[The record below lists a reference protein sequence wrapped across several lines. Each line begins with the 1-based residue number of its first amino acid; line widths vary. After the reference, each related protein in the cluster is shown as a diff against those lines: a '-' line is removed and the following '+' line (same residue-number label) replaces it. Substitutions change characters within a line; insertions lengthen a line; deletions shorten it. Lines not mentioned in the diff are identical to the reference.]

1 MSRPWHN
8 GVGRSV
14 EGNVFKTVLVVLLAN
29 PILLAA
35 VDLNREADLRRF
47 VAQVAENERRNRFR
61 EMGYLYRLQ
70 RHRIILDRGGREK
83 KRTSSTY
90 EVIPLDDGVYRKL
103 ILRNGEPLS
112 AKEARK
118 QEKKAEARL
127 RRQRNLSPAG
137 RSRLERKNAE
147 RRRKE
152 ALFWEEA
159 VRAFHF
165 HYRGEE
171 VLNGRPVAVVDLL
184 PHEKYRPAEKD
195 LWILDKLQG
204 RVWIDRQDLQLSQV
218 EMEFVKPVKVAG
230 GLVARLYKGSTLWV
244 RQEKVRDDVWF
255 PRRFELTMNGR
266 IFLIKGLNMRMTGE
280 FSDYRRFGTS
290 VRITPADPPADGN
303 SVESGE

>member
-1 MSRPWHN
+1 ML
-8 GVGRSV
+8 
-14 EGNVFKTVLVVLLAN
+14 KTVVAFLLAN

-35 VDLNREADLRRF
+35 VDLNREADLRGL
-47 VAQVAENERRNRFR
+47 VARVAENERKNRFR
-61 EMGYLYRLQ
+61 EMGYFYRLQ
-70 RHRIILDRGGREK
+70 NHRIILDRKGREK

-103 ILRNGEPLS
+103 VRRNGEPLS
-112 AKEARK
+112 EKEAQK
-118 QEKKAEARL
+118 QQRKAEARL
-127 RRQRNLSPAG
+127 RRQRNLSRAG
-137 RSRLERKNAE
+137 RAKLERKHAE

-171 VLNGRPVAVVDLL
+171 VLDGRPVVVVDLL
-184 PHEKYRPAEKD
+184 PRETYRPAEKN
-195 LWILDKLQG
+195 LWILEKVKG
-204 RVWIDRQDLQLSQV
+204 RIWIDRQDLQLSQV
-218 EMEFVKPVKVAG
+218 ELEFVKPVKIAG

-255 PRRFELTMNGR
+255 PRRFEMIMNGR
-266 IFLIKGLNMRMTGE
+266 IFLLKGLNMRMTGE

-290 VRITPADPPADGN
+290 VRMVPADSPADG
-303 SVESGE
+303 SAPGESD

>member
-1 MSRPWHN
+1 M
-8 GVGRSV
+8 
-14 EGNVFKTVLVVLLAN
+14 FKTVLAVLLAN

-35 VDLNREADLRRF
+35 VDLNREGDLRRL
-47 VAQVAENERRNRFR
+47 VAQVAENERKNRFR
-61 EMGYLYRLQ
+61 EMGYFYRLQ
-70 RHRIILDRGGREK
+70 NHRIILDRKGREK

-90 EVIPLDDGVYRKL
+90 EVIPLDDGDYRKL
-103 ILRNGEPLS
+103 IRRNGEPLS
-112 AKEARK
+112 EKEALK
-118 QEKKAEARL
+118 QERKAEARL

-137 RSRLERKNAE
+137 RAKLKRKHAE

-152 ALFWEEA
+152 TLFWEDA
-159 VRAFHF
+159 LRAFHF

-171 VLNGRPVAVVDLL
+171 VLNGRPVVVVDLL

-195 LWILDKLQG
+195 LWILDKLKG

-218 EMEFVKPVKVAG
+218 ELEFVKPVKIAG

-255 PRRFELTMNGR
+255 PRRFEMIMNGR
-266 IFLIKGLNMRMTGE
+266 IFLLKGLNMRMAGE

-290 VRITPADPPADGN
+290 VRMLPADPPTDSG
-303 SVESGE
+303 SVESEE

>member
-1 MSRPWHN
+1 M
-8 GVGRSV
+8 
-14 EGNVFKTVLVVLLAN
+14 FKTVLMVLLAN

-47 VAQVAENERRNRFR
+47 VAQVAENERKNRFR

-70 RHRIILDRGGREK
+70 RHRIILDRRGREK

-103 ILRNGEPLS
+103 IRRNGQPLS
-112 AKEARK
+112 EKEARK

-127 RRQRNLSPAG
+127 RRQRNLSSAG

-171 VLNGRPVAVVDLL
+171 VLNGRPVAVLELL
-184 PHEKYRPAEKD
+184 PREKYQPAEKH
-195 LWILDKLQG
+195 LWILDKLRG
-204 RVWIDRQDLQLSQV
+204 RVWIDKQDLQLSQV
-218 EMEFVKPVKVAG
+218 EMEFIKPVKVAG

-266 IFLIKGLNMRMTGE
+266 IFLFKGLNMRMTGE

-290 VRITPADPPADGN
+290 VRMLPAEPPADGG
-303 SVESGE
+303 STESGE

>member
-1 MSRPWHN
+1 ML
-8 GVGRSV
+8 
-14 EGNVFKTVLVVLLAN
+14 KTVVAFLLAN

-35 VDLNREADLRRF
+35 VDLNREADLRGF
-47 VAQVAENERRNRFR
+47 VARVAENERKNRFR
-61 EMGYLYRLQ
+61 EMGYFYRLQ
-70 RHRIILDRGGREK
+70 KHRIILDRKGREK

-103 ILRNGEPLS
+103 VRRNGEPLS
-112 AKEARK
+112 EKEAQK
-118 QEKKAEARL
+118 QQRKAEARL
-127 RRQRNLSPAG
+127 RRQRNLSRAG
-137 RSRLERKNAE
+137 RAKLERKHAE

-171 VLNGRPVAVVDLL
+171 VLDGRPVVVVDLL
-184 PHEKYRPAEKD
+184 PRETYRPAEKN
-195 LWILDKLQG
+195 LWILDKVKG
-204 RVWIDRQDLQLSQV
+204 RIWIDRQDLQLSQV
-218 EMEFVKPVKVAG
+218 ELEFVKPVKIAG

-255 PRRFELTMNGR
+255 PRRFEMIMNGR
-266 IFLIKGLNMRMTGE
+266 IFLLKGLNMRMTGE

-290 VRITPADPPADGN
+290 VRMVPADSPADG
-303 SVESGE
+303 SAPGGAD

>member
-1 MSRPWHN
+1 MFR
-8 GVGRSV
+8 
-14 EGNVFKTVLVVLLAN
+14 TVLAVLLAN

-35 VDLNREADLRRF
+35 GDLNREADLRRF
-47 VAQVAENERRNRFR
+47 VAQVAENERKNRFR
-61 EMGYLYRLQ
+61 EMDYFYRLQ
-70 RHRIILDRGGREK
+70 SHRIILDRRGREK

-90 EVIPLDDGVYRKL
+90 EVIPLDGGVYRKL
-103 ILRNGEPLS
+103 IRRNGEPLS
-112 AKEARK
+112 EKDARK
-118 QEKKAEARL
+118 QQRKAEARL

-137 RSRLERKNAE
+137 RARLERKQAE

-171 VLNGRPVAVVDLL
+171 VLNGRQVAVVDLL
-184 PHEKYRPAEKD
+184 PREKYRPTEKD
-195 LWILDKLQG
+195 LWILDKLKG
-204 RVWIDRQDLQLSQV
+204 RIWIDRQDLQLSQV

-230 GLVARLYKGSTLWV
+230 GLVARLYKGSTLWI
-244 RQEKVRDDVWF
+244 RQEKLRDEVWF
-255 PRRFELTMNGR
+255 PRRFEVKMHGR
-266 IFLIKGLNMRMTGE
+266 IFLLKGLNMRMTGE

-290 VRITPADPPADGN
+290 VRMLPADPPADGK

>member
-1 MSRPWHN
+1 M
-8 GVGRSV
+8 
-14 EGNVFKTVLVVLLAN
+14 FKVVLAVLLAN

-70 RHRIILDRGGREK
+70 RHRIILDRRGREK

-103 ILRNGEPLS
+103 ILRNGQPLS
-112 AKEARK
+112 EKEVRK
-118 QEKKAEARL
+118 QEKKAENRL

-184 PHEKYRPAEKD
+184 PHENFRPAEKD

-204 RVWIDRQDLQLSQV
+204 RIWIDRQDLQLSQV
-218 EMEFVKPVKVAG
+218 EMEFIRPVRVAG
-230 GLVARLYKGSTLWV
+230 GLVARLHKGSTLWV

-266 IFLIKGLNMRMTGE
+266 IFLVKGFNMRMIGE

-290 VRITPADPPADGN
+290 VRMLPADPPANGN
-303 SVESGE
+303 SVESEE

>member
-1 MSRPWHN
+1 ML
-8 GVGRSV
+8 
-14 EGNVFKTVLVVLLAN
+14 KTVLAVLLAN
-29 PILLAA
+29 PILLSA
-35 VDLNREADLRRF
+35 VDLNQEAALRRF
-47 VAQVAENERRNRFR
+47 VAQVAENERKNRFR

-70 RHRIILDRGGREK
+70 RDRIILDRRGREK

-103 ILRNGEPLS
+103 IRRNGEPLS
-112 AKEARK
+112 EKKAQK
-118 QEKKAEARL
+118 QQRKAEARL

-137 RSRLERKNAE
+137 RAKLERKHAE

-165 HYRGEE
+165 YYRGEE

-195 LWILDKLQG
+195 LWILDKLKG
-204 RVWIDRQDLQLSQV
+204 RIWIDRQDLQVSQV

-230 GLVARLYKGSTLWV
+230 GLVARLHKGSTLWV
-244 RQEKVRDDVWF
+244 RQEKLRDEVWF

-266 IFLIKGLNMRMTGE
+266 IFLLKGFNMRMTGE

-290 VRITPADPPADGN
+290 VRILPADPPDDSSAAGG
-303 SVESGE
+303 SVKSGE

>member
-1 MSRPWHN
+1 M
-8 GVGRSV
+8 
-14 EGNVFKTVLVVLLAN
+14 FKTVLAFLLAN

-35 VDLNREADLRRF
+35 VDLNQEADLRRF
-47 VAQVAENERRNRFR
+47 VARVAENERKNRFR
-61 EMGYLYRLQ
+61 EMGYFYRMQ
-70 RHRIILDRGGREK
+70 RHRIILDRRGREK

-103 ILRNGEPLS
+103 IRRNGQPLS
-112 AKEARK
+112 EKEARK
-118 QEKKAEARL
+118 QQRKAEARL
-127 RRQRNLSPAG
+127 RRQRNLSPSG
-137 RSRLERKNAE
+137 RARLERKHAE

-195 LWILDKLQG
+195 FWILDKLKG
-204 RVWIDRQDLQLSQV
+204 RIWIDRQDLQVTQV
-218 EMEFVKPVKVAG
+218 DMEFVKPVKVAG
-230 GLVARLYKGSTLWV
+230 GLVARLHKGSTLWV
-244 RQEKVRDDVWF
+244 RQEKVRDEVWF
-255 PRRFELTMNGR
+255 PRRFEVSMNGR
-266 IFLIKGLNMRMTGE
+266 IFLLKGFNMRMIGE

-290 VRITPADPPADGN
+290 VRLLPADPPADGH
-303 SVESGE
+303 SVKSGE

>member
-1 MSRPWHN
+1 M
-8 GVGRSV
+8 
-14 EGNVFKTVLVVLLAN
+14 FKTVLMVLLAN

-47 VAQVAENERRNRFR
+47 VAQVAENERKNRFR

-70 RHRIILDRGGREK
+70 RHRIILDRRGREK

-103 ILRNGEPLS
+103 IRRNGQPLS
-112 AKEARK
+112 EKEARK

-171 VLNGRPVAVVDLL
+171 VLNGRPVAVLELL
-184 PHEKYRPAEKD
+184 PREKYQPAEKH
-195 LWILDKLQG
+195 LWILDKLRG
-204 RVWIDRQDLQLSQV
+204 RVWIDKQDLQLSQV
-218 EMEFVKPVKVAG
+218 EMEFIKPVKVAG

-266 IFLIKGLNMRMTGE
+266 IFLFKGLNMRMTGE

-290 VRITPADPPADGN
+290 VRMLPAEPPAEGS

>member
-1 MSRPWHN
+1 ML
-8 GVGRSV
+8 
-14 EGNVFKTVLVVLLAN
+14 KMILAVLLAN

-35 VDLNREADLRRF
+35 ADLNQEATLRRF
-47 VAQVAENERRNRFR
+47 IAQVAENERKNRFR

-70 RHRIILDRGGREK
+70 RDRIILDRRGREK

-103 ILRNGEPLS
+103 IRRNGQPLS
-112 AKEARK
+112 EKEARK
-118 QEKKAEARL
+118 QERKAEARL
-127 RRQRNLSPAG
+127 RRQRSPSPSRRA
-137 RSRLERKNAE
+137 RLERKNAE

-184 PHEKYRPAEKD
+184 PREKYQPAEKD

-204 RVWIDRQDLQLSQV
+204 RIWIDRQDLQLSQV
-218 EMEFVKPVKVAG
+218 EMEFIKPVKIAG
-230 GLVARLYKGSTLWV
+230 GLVARLHKGSTLWV
-244 RQEKVRDDVWF
+244 RQEKVRDDIWF

-266 IFLIKGLNMRMTGE
+266 IFLLKGFNMRMAGE

-290 VRITPADPPADGN
+290 VRMLPADPPADDSAPGG
-303 SVESGE
+303 SD

>member
-1 MSRPWHN
+1 M
-8 GVGRSV
+8 
-14 EGNVFKTVLVVLLAN
+14 FKTVLAFLLAN

-35 VDLNREADLRRF
+35 VDLNQEAELLGF
-47 VAQVAENERRNRFR
+47 VAQVAENERKNRFR
-61 EMGYLYRLQ
+61 EMGYFYRLQ
-70 RHRIILDRGGREK
+70 RDRIILDRSGREK

-103 ILRNGEPLS
+103 IRRNGQPLS
-112 AKEARK
+112 EKEARK
-118 QEKKAEARL
+118 QQKKAEVRL
-127 RRQRNLSPAG
+127 RRQRKRSPAG
-137 RSRLERKNAE
+137 RARLERKHAE

-152 ALFWEEA
+152 ALFWEDA

-171 VLNGRPVAVVDLL
+171 VLDGRAVAVVDLL
-184 PHEKYRPAEKD
+184 PRQEYRPAEKE

-204 RVWIDRQDLQLSQV
+204 RIWIDRQDLQVTQV
-218 EMEFVKPVKVAG
+218 DMEFVKPVKVAG
-230 GLVARLYKGSTLWV
+230 GLVARLHKGSTLWV
-244 RQEKVRDDVWF
+244 RQEKLRDEVWF

-266 IFLIKGLNMRMTGE
+266 IFLLKGFNMRMIGE

-290 VRITPADPPADGN
+290 VRMLPADPEADGPAAGR

>member
-1 MSRPWHN
+1 M
-8 GVGRSV
+8 
-14 EGNVFKTVLVVLLAN
+14 FKMILAVLLAN

-35 VDLNREADLRRF
+35 VDLNQETKLRRF
-47 VAQVAENERRNRFR
+47 IAQVAENERKNRFR

-70 RHRIILDRGGREK
+70 RDRIILDRKGREK

-103 ILRNGEPLS
+103 IRRNGQPLS
-112 AKEARK
+112 EKEARK
-118 QEKKAEARL
+118 QERKAEARL
-127 RRQRNLSPAG
+127 RRQRSLSPSRRA
-137 RSRLERKNAE
+137 RLERKNAE

-184 PHEKYRPAEKD
+184 PHENYRPAEKD
-195 LWILDKLQG
+195 LWILAKLQG
-204 RVWIDRQDLQLSQV
+204 RIWIDRQDLQLSQV
-218 EMEFVKPVKVAG
+218 EMEFIKPVKVAG
-230 GLVARLYKGSTLWV
+230 GLVARLHKGSTLWV
-244 RQEKVRDDVWF
+244 RQEKVRDDIWF

-266 IFLIKGLNMRMTGE
+266 IFLLKGFNMRMAGE

-290 VRITPADPPADGN
+290 VRMLPADPPADGD
-303 SVESGE
+303 SVKSEE

>member
-1 MSRPWHN
+1 MSLPWHN

-35 VDLNREADLRRF
+35 VDLNREADLHRF

-70 RHRIILDRGGREK
+70 RHRIILDRRGREK

-90 EVIPLDDGVYRKL
+90 EVIPLEDGVYRKL
-103 ILRNGEPLS
+103 ILRNGQPLS
-112 AKEARK
+112 EKEARK

-137 RSRLERKNAE
+137 RSRLERRNAE

-184 PHEKYRPAEKD
+184 PREKYRPAEKD
-195 LWILDKLQG
+195 MWILDKLKG
-204 RVWIDRQDLQLSQV
+204 RIWIDRQDLQLSQV
-218 EMEFVKPVKVAG
+218 EMEFVKPVKVAR

-244 RQEKVRDDVWF
+244 RQEKVRGDVWF
-255 PRRFELTMNGR
+255 PRRFDVKMNGR
-266 IFLIKGLNMRMTGE
+266 IFLLKGLNMRMTGE

-290 VRITPADPPADGN
+290 VRIMPAEPPADGN
-303 SVESGE
+303 SD

>member
-1 MSRPWHN
+1 M
-8 GVGRSV
+8 

-35 VDLNREADLRRF
+35 VDLNREADLHRF

-70 RHRIILDRGGREK
+70 RHRIILDRRGREK

-90 EVIPLDDGVYRKL
+90 EVIPLEDGVYRKL
-103 ILRNGEPLS
+103 ILRNGQPLS
-112 AKEARK
+112 EKEARK

-137 RSRLERKNAE
+137 RSRLERRNAE

-184 PHEKYRPAEKD
+184 PREKYRPAEKD
-195 LWILDKLQG
+195 MWILDKLKG
-204 RVWIDRQDLQLSQV
+204 RIWIDRQDLQLSQV

-266 IFLIKGLNMRMTGE
+266 IFLFKGLNMRMTGE

-290 VRITPADPPADGN
+290 VRMLPAEPPADGG
-303 SVESGE
+303 STESGE

>member
-1 MSRPWHN
+1 M
-8 GVGRSV
+8 
-14 EGNVFKTVLVVLLAN
+14 EGNVFKTVLAFLLAN

-35 VDLNREADLRRF
+35 VDLNQEAELLGF
-47 VAQVAENERRNRFR
+47 VAQVAENERKNRFR
-61 EMGYLYRLQ
+61 EMGYFYRLQ
-70 RHRIILDRGGREK
+70 RDRIILDRSGREK

-103 ILRNGEPLS
+103 IRRNGQPLS
-112 AKEARK
+112 EKEARK
-118 QEKKAEARL
+118 QQKKAEVRL
-127 RRQRNLSPAG
+127 RRQRKLSPAG
-137 RSRLERKNAE
+137 RARLERKHAE

-152 ALFWEEA
+152 ALFWEDA

-171 VLNGRPVAVVDLL
+171 VLDGRAVAVVDLL
-184 PHEKYRPAEKD
+184 PRQEYRPAEKE

-204 RVWIDRQDLQLSQV
+204 RIWIDRQDLQVTQV
-218 EMEFVKPVKVAG
+218 DMEFVKPVKVAG
-230 GLVARLYKGSTLWV
+230 GLVARLHKGSTLWV
-244 RQEKVRDDVWF
+244 RQEKLRDEVWF

-266 IFLIKGLNMRMTGE
+266 IFLLKGFNMRMIGE

-290 VRITPADPPADGN
+290 VRMLPADPETDGSAAGR